1 MDELTR
7 AIQGVPQPSTFAAGA
22 RCVFRG
28 LRLYYSQRR
37 YWRYGLL
44 PMVFVAILYAIWIGA
59 LWWWLG
65 PTLAGFLPDPEG
77 AANSFFATLWTVL
90 QTMVFWSVLLV
101 GILLMLLVVSMVY
114 EAVGGLFFDELVI
127 RVEQD
132 LYGRTAPALSLKEN
146 IYATLRG
153 LRLALGTL
161 LISLILFLPGWLI
174 PVVGPA
180 LLAVILGYRLAL
192 SYLLSPASTR
202 NWTLRQVRRKA
213 ARKRWAVLGFGIV
226 GYALLLIPFSAI
238 FVLPPLSVGGAMLF
252 NEVVEPE

>member
-1 MDELTR
+1 
-7 AIQGVPQPSTFAAGA
+7 
-22 RCVFRG
+22 
-28 LRLYYSQRR
+28 
-37 YWRYGLL
+37 
-44 PMVFVAILYAIWIGA
+44 MVFK
-59 LWWWLG
+59 
-65 PTLAGFLPDPEG
+65 
-77 AANSFFATLWTVL
+77 
-90 QTMVFWSVLLV
+90 
-101 GILLMLLVVSMVY
+101 
-114 EAVGGLFFDELVI
+114 LF
-127 RVEQD
+127 QD

-174 PVVGPA
+174 PVVGPV